1 MAMLRMLDEL
11 FDDPNRGPAFVGA
24 ARETVL
30 YLLVAPAVWRAG
42 KTAAA
47 VRYNAV
53 MALSTF
59 LERRLCPPE
68 TLLGCLSDGGGMQ
81 VLPTVMTCM
90 DEDYYADTRR
100 AGTYLMEM
108 MLQVSQPPAQPPCSL
123 ALPSHHVCAGCIHGA
138 VRHRPANG
146 NLRRCDA
153 GDEEAGAR
161 LCCWL

>member
-11 FDDPNRGPAFVGA
+11 FDDSNRGPAFAGA

-53 MALSTF
+53 MAFSTF

-68 TLLGCLSDGGGMQ
+68 TLLGCLSDGGGLQ
-81 VLPTVMTCM
+81 LLPTVMTCM

-108 MLQVSQPPAQPPCSL
+108 ILQV
-123 ALPSHHVCAGCIHGA
+123 
-138 VRHRPANG
+138 
-146 NLRRCDA
+146 
-153 GDEEAGAR
+153 
-161 LCCWL
+161 